1 MSLDTIRKALFW
13 IVGTFFF
20 IDSFIRTFINE
31 YFMAPLR
38 EVMVNLSL
46 PIKIVIMIV
55 AVLFVIW
62 TGIPVFRELKD

>member
-1 MSLDTIRKALFW
+1 
-13 IVGTFFF
+13 
-20 IDSFIRTFINE
+20 
-31 YFMAPLR
+31 MAPLR

-62 TGIPVFRELKD
+62 TGIPVFRDLKD

>member
-1 MSLDTIRKALFW
+1 MNLGTIRKTLFW
-13 IVGTFFF
+13 VVSAFFF
-20 IDSFIRTFINE
+20 IDSFVRTFINE
-31 YFMAPLR
+31 DFMAPLR

-62 TGIPVFRELKD
+62 TGIPVFRDLKD